1 MIRSGTLLL
10 ILASLL
16 VRGNALA
23 QIPERLSERV
33 ITSETATATCFDK
46 TNQKQIGSM
55 LVRSRIFVSPDGNYQ
70 AYAENEAVAH
80 NVGEQCVN
88 TAKLFVKGPS
98 DKGFRLVYLEEPSRY
113 ELFNNVKI
121 VDWSPDNHHLLAEL
135 FVGQW
140 GSDAGRNAPLLYDA
154 TDGVFASPNV
164 VATAL
169 NIRFGHDCEFVVQ
182 TMGFAADGGVVFK
195 IWPRFGEGKTAAE
208 PGSCVNKE
216 GLWLLKDGISPLAD
230 TYRVQRYGRFLAT
243 R

>member
-55 LVRSRIFVSPDGNYQ
+55 LVRS
-70 AYAENEAVAH
+70 
-80 NVGEQCVN
+80 EQCVN

-140 GSDAGRNAPLLYDA
+140 GSDAGGNAPLLYDA

-230 TYRVQRYGRFLAT
+230 TYRVQRYGRFLAI